1 MKKLLLPLALLLI
14 VISAAAQESKE
25 YTDSLTGVKLSYSA
39 NYDITLMDGFQKAV
53 ISTPKTD
60 INIYSKVSKKGKQ
73 FSWEEINEFDSK
85 NAYGKLLRYD
95 RTPNELDGWI
105 RYYSNKTSKGRPYTA
120 CVILI
125 RGKDYAFY
133 MTEAAYDEADLLI
146 VDMLQTAEFPK
157 SKRESKT
164 AKKRAWIILAIL
176 FAAPLALF
184 KPLKQI
190 SEKAQIALMIISMA
204 AATLVFLFFTEMSL
218 FGIYVTV
225 LEFIPWIAVISSSSF
240 KDAFKN
246 VYEGITK
253 ALQEI

>member
-1 MKKLLLPLALLLI
+1 MLIALG
-14 VISAAAQESKE
+14 AAAQERAE
-25 YTDSLTGVKLSYSA
+25 YIDSLTGVKLFYSA
-39 NYDITLMDGFQKAV
+39 EYDIQLMDGFQRAV

-60 INIYSKVSKKGKQ
+60 IKIYSKVNEDKKQ
-73 FSWEEINEFDSK
+73 FTWEEVNKFDSN
-85 NAYGKLLRYD
+85 NAYGELLRYE
-95 RTPNELDGWI
+95 RAPGGLDGWV
-105 RYYSNKTSKGRPYTA
+105 RYYSSKTSKGRPYTA

-133 MTEAAYDEADLLI
+133 MTEAAYDEADLSI
-146 VDMLQTAEFPK
+146 ANMLQTAEFPK

-190 SEKAQIALMIISMA
+190 SEKAQIVLMIISMA
-204 AATLVFLFFTEMSL
+204 AATLVFLFFIEMSL